1 MIQSAGQ
8 GRGVAPP
15 MKFEQLKKDI
25 EAGKFSPVYY
35 LGGKEPYFVDKL
47 SKLLEGKVLNPG
59 EESFNKAV
67 MYGAD
72 ANAGKLLG
80 ELRSFP
86 MMAARRLVMLKEAQ
100 RFAKPEWE
108 KLVSYLENPAD
119 TTVFVIAFK
128 GKDLDGRSKAFKAIE
143 KNGAVFK
150 GKPLYDN
157 QIPAFIQ
164 SFVDGRGYKLQPEA
178 LRVLAAYLGTNL
190 ALIESEL
197 EKIFIYIKGDQGQE
211 ITTQVVY
218 EMINVDKDFNVFELM
233 NALGARDHAKS
244 HFIINQMMRN
254 VKDHPPILIV
264 FQLFQF
270 FSKLYRVQSKRLTSD
285 GDIARELRI
294 APFIARQYST
304 AVRKY
309 AARDLYR
316 NLTFVLEADLFL
328 KGVQSTHMGP
338 EHIMKTL
345 VYKLL
350 N

>member
-1 MIQSAGQ
+1 
-8 GRGVAPP
+8 
-15 MKFEQLKKDI
+15 MKFEQLKREI
-25 EAGKFSPVYY
+25 ESGKFAPIYY

-47 SKLLEGKVLNPG
+47 TKLLEEKVLNPG
-59 EESFNKAV
+59 EEAFNKAV

-80 ELRSFP
+80 EVRSFP

-100 RFAKPEWE
+100 RMGKTDWD
-108 KLVSYLENPAD
+108 KLVPYLESPVD
-119 TTVFVIAFK
+119 STVFVIAFK

-143 KNGAVFK
+143 KNGKVFK
-150 GKPLYDN
+150 GSPLYDN
-157 QIPAFIQ
+157 QIPAWIQ
-164 SFVDGRGYKLQPEA
+164 SFVDGKGYKLQPEA
-178 LRVLAAYLGTNL
+178 LRVLSAYLGTNL

-197 EKIFIYIKGDQGQE
+197 EKIFIYLKGDQNQQ
-211 ITTQVVY
+211 ITTEIVY

-270 FSKLYRVQSKRLTSD
+270 FSKLYRIQSKRLSSD
-285 GDIARELRI
+285 QDIARELRI
-294 APFIARQYST
+294 APFIARQYSG
-304 AVRKY
+304 AVRQY
-309 AARDLYR
+309 VGRDLYR
-316 NLTFVLEADLFL
+316 NLTYILEADLFL
-328 KGVQSTHMGP
+328 KGVMATHMGP